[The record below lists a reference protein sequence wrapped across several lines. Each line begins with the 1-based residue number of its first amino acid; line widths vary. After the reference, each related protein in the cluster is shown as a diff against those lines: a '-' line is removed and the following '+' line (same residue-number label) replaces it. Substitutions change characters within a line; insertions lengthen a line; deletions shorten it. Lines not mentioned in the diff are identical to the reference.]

1 MSTDFDPLMQ
11 VTPIV
16 EDAEDVTGWDGY
28 AACPAAD
35 PAPGGDGAG
44 DAEAPAAICA
54 QLPLNDVGNG
64 QRLIVHHG
72 ADICFVPRV
81 SWHLWT
87 GQRWKLDPDEIAVR
101 RLAQGL
107 SDLIAQETR
116 YLAIGERQQEIVAA
130 AEGAEAEIEDLIAIP
145 KARRSTDQAEAIRA
159 AQERIAAA
167 AEVMDGHKT
176 SVARRLTHAKNA
188 GNTNAIKNMLTEASV
203 RRVVELEAL
212 DADPLVINTENVVL
226 RFMVDQQDGRRY
238 VDLVTEDHD
247 RAQMLSKMMPLMWDP
262 EATCP
267 VFDVFIEQVLP
278 IPEVRRFVQRW
289 LGLSLTGL
297 TGEQK
302 FAFFYG
308 SGANGKSVLM
318 DLILR
323 MMGDYAASAK
333 IESLTGSNRRG
344 GGDATPDLMQ
354 LIGARFVRASEPDEG
369 MRFQEALI
377 KELTGG
383 EVMLVRA
390 LHTNFVEFRPL
401 FKLSISGNHKPE
413 IRGGDDGIWRR
424 VLLVPFDVQIPPEQR
439 DAKLGEKLWQERN
452 GIFRWLVNGLLEY
465 LEQGLMVPEIVSE
478 ATRDYREESDP
489 YGAFLSGCCHVSGDP
504 QDVIYARDLCEAFNF
519 WLDENGKGVFRP
531 MTVSRKMTGLA
542 GRWKHPETGR
552 MFSKGKNSITQYIGI
567 RLSEPFGARFRGMP
581 RDSQGRILRNG
592 SVQDNDH
599 D

>member
-1 MSTDFDPLMQ
+1 MSRDDDPLSR
-11 VTPIV
+11 VTPIDDGADEV
-16 EDAEDVTGWDGY
+16 QGWDGY
-28 AACPAAD
+28 DAAD
-35 PAPGGDGAG
+35 PAPGDRNPDGEEPP
-44 DAEAPAAICA
+44 EAACA
-54 QLPLNDVGNG
+54 KLPLNDVGNG
-64 QRLIVHHG
+64 QRLLLHHG
-72 ADICFVPRV
+72 ADVCNVPRV
-81 SWHLWT
+81 GWHLWT
-87 GQRWKLDPDEIAVR
+87 GQRWQLDPDEIAVR
-101 RLAQGL
+101 RMAQGL
-107 SDLIAQETR
+107 SDLIAKETR
-116 YLAIGERQQEIVAA
+116 YLVIGEQQQEIIAA
-130 AEGAEAEIEDLIAIP
+130 AEGAEAEIEDLMSVP
-145 KARRSTDQAEAIRA
+145 KARRTQEQAEALKS
-159 AQERIAAA
+159 AQERLAAA

-176 SVARRLTHAKNA
+176 SIARRLTHAKNA
-188 GNTNAIKNMLTEASV
+188 GNTNALKNMLTEAAV

-212 DADPLVINTENVVL
+212 DADPLVINVENTVL
-226 RFMVDQQDGRRY
+226 RFVVEEQGGRRY
-238 VDLVTEDHD
+238 VDLMTEAHD
-247 RAQMLSKMMPLMWDP
+247 RAQMLSKMMPVEWDP
-262 EATCP
+262 DATCP
-267 VFDVFIEQVLP
+267 QFDAFIEQVQP
-278 IPEVRRFVQRW
+278 IPEMRRFLQRW
-289 LGLSLTGL
+289 LGLSMTGL

-424 VLLVPFDVQIPPEQR
+424 VLLVPFDVQIPPEER

-452 GIFRWLVNGLLEY
+452 GIFRWLVHGLLEY
-465 LEQGLMVPEIVSE
+465 LEQGLMVPEIVSD

-489 YGAFLSGCCHVSGDP
+489 YGAFLAGCCHVSGDP
-504 QDVIYARDLCEAFNF
+504 QDVLYARDLCEGFNF
-519 WLDENGKGVFRP
+519 WLDENGKGAFKP
-531 MTVSRKMTGLA
+531 MTVSKKMAGLA
-542 GRWKHPETGR
+542 GRWKHPETAR
-552 MFSKGKNSITQYIGI
+552 TFSKGKNSISQYLGI
-567 RLSEPFGARFRGMP
+567 QFAEPFGSRFRGMP
-581 RDSQGRILRNG
+581 RDSQGRILRNA
-592 SVQDNDH
+592 SVADDV
-599 D
+599 